1 MDNITATFDDKMLCC
16 SITLSKHGQLIPQ
29 STFNEMQNTLDKLY
43 KTRDEGK
50 LALLLDQCILFNL
63 ARTI

>member
-1 MDNITATFDDKMLCC
+1 MDNITATFDDKMLYC

-29 STFNEMQNTLDKLY
+29 STFNEMQNTLAKLY
-43 KTRDEGK
+43 KTRDESK

-63 ARTI
+63 GRTI